1 MLELIHVTAEPYLS
15 ETRELFRE
23 YAASLSFDLC
33 FQGFETELK
42 GLPGAYASPRGSLLL
57 AVQDGKPA
65 GCGAFRPLGGGA
77 CEMKRM
83 YVRPAFRGLGIG
95 RILAQSLIAEARENG
110 YLLMKLD
117 TIRTMVEA
125 ITLYRALGFRETD
138 PYTQNP
144 IPGALF
150 FSLTLQDNPS
160 A

>member
-1 MLELIHVTAEPYLS
+1 MIELVHVTTEPYLS
-15 ETRELFRE
+15 EIRKLFRE

-33 FQGFETELK
+33 FQGFEAELK
-42 GLPGAYASPRGSLLL
+42 ELPGTYAPPRGSLLL
-57 AVQDGKPA
+57 ALQDGKPA
-65 GCGAFRPLGGGA
+65 GCGAFRPLGGGT

-95 RILAQSLIAEARENG
+95 RMLAQSLIAEARAQG
-110 YLLMKLD
+110 YLSMKLD
-117 TIRTMVEA
+117 TIQTMVEA

-150 FSLTLQDNPS
+150 FSLTLQEGHP